1 MEAQG
6 WRQGDQAMVGWR
18 HGEGEG
24 AVPPAAAPGGGVGG
38 KKKQGPLLTFA
49 HIRATWKGQA
59 GLGPEAVKHS
69 TLGNALL
76 VARGGSA

>member
-1 MEAQG
+1 MAG
-6 WRQGDQAMVGWR
+6 WRC
-18 HGEGEG
+18 GEGKG
-24 AVPPAAAPGGGVGG
+24 AVPQAATPGGGVGG

-49 HIRATWKGQA
+49 LIRATWKGQV

-76 VARGGSA
+76 VARWGAA